1 VDRDSSVKKWST
13 NGKKSFVYE
22 IMRERVLRED
32 PRVYS
37 AFCFGVVETE
47 DRSEEFIGEREK
59 RG

>member
-1 VDRDSSVKKWST
+1 VKKWST